1 MEAGFDPER
10 ASAPPAP
17 EFEPPRD
24 PGPGPSLHGLAL
36 IARILRAEE
45 LAADAAGIPPLDS
58 DQVLDLQQS
67 AGNRLTERALS
78 RWTDPLLD
86 AES

>member
-1 MEAGFDPER
+1 MEGGFDPEL
-10 ASAPPAP
+10 ASARPAP
-17 EFEPPRD
+17 EFEPPLE

-67 AGNRLTERALS
+67 AGNRLTEKALS
-78 RWTDPLLD
+78 RWTEPLAD